1 MIPEFP
7 DFKPLDPED
16 RETLQAAYHAS
27 GLTTC
32 DVSPTNLYLWRDCQ
46 VPKLTRIRNNL
57 CVLLESHMEASYFLP
72 PLGEHSLEETVRICL
87 DHIGQVSRVP
97 ARVAKRLPSGEFAVT
112 PQRDSFDYVY
122 QVQALAELKGKSFD
136 GKRNHI
142 RRFTRNHPQ
151 YEFRA
156 LEPSQLHHAA
166 ALFDAWTS
174 ARENGRPGNLAAATL
189 NHDCQRR
196 ALQRAFEGYALLGL
210 IGGALLVKGEM
221 QGFVVASRGTGDSV
235 IAHFSYADATIP
247 GVYQTLLWEACRRL
261 FSSFTYLNLEEDL
274 GIPGLRKTK
283 LSWQP
288 LNLEEKFLVTLRTPQ
303 AGPADG
309 GIGMLRT

>member
-7 DFKPLDPED
+7 DFKPLGPED
-16 RETLQAAYHAS
+16 RDELQETYHAS
-27 GLTTC
+27 APLTC

-46 VPKLTRIRNNL
+46 APILTRIRGNL
-57 CVLLESHMEASYFLP
+57 CVLLHSHAEPPYFLP
-72 PLGEHSLEETVRICL
+72 PLGENNLPETVRICL
-87 DHIGQVSRVP
+87 SHIGQVSRVP
-97 ARVAKRLPSGEFAVT
+97 AHTAMRLPSDEFAVT
-112 PQRDSFDYVY
+112 PQRDSFDYIY
-122 QVQALAELKGKSFD
+122 RVQTLAELKGKGFD

-142 RRFTRNHPQ
+142 RKFARSHPQ
-151 YEFRA
+151 YEFQL
-156 LEPSQLHHAA
+156 LEASHRHHAT

-174 ARENGRPGNLAAATL
+174 ARENGRSGTLAVAAL

-196 ALQRAFEGYALLGL
+196 ALERAFEDYALLGL
-210 IGGALLVKGEM
+210 LGGALLVRGEI
-221 QGFVVASRGTGDSV
+221 QGFMVGSRGAGDSA
-235 IAHFSYADATIP
+235 IAHLSYANAEMP

-288 LNLEEKFLVTLRTPQ
+288 LRLEEKFLVTLRTHPS
-303 AGPADG
+303 PH
-309 GIGMLRT
+309 